1 MDDLQI
7 RRVVYG
13 LLQAGL
19 VEVLKAEQARQ
30 LPVTQLLPNQ
40 SKEEQR
46 SLVNRLINRIR
57 GL

>member
-7 RRVVYG
+7 RRVVYS

-19 VEVLKAEQARQ
+19 IEIVR
-30 LPVTQLLPNQ
+30 PVSATASLGRSVFPTQNR
-40 SKEEQR
+40 EEQR

-57 GL
+57 SL